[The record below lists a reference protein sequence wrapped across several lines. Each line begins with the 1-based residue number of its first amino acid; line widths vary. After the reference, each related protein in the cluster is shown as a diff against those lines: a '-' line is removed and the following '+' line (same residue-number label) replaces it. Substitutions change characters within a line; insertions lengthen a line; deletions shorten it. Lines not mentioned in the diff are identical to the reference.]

1 MLGKFQ
7 VPPLPV
13 EIKGQKEFEVL
24 EILDSR
30 TIRKK
35 LEYLVQWQGY
45 NVSEKTWKPVANLC
59 NIPEMIQEFHRR
71 YPEKPS
77 SKDA

>member
-35 LEYLVQWQGY
+35 LEYLVQWQG
-45 NVSEKTWKPVANLC
+45 
-59 NIPEMIQEFHRR
+59 
-71 YPEKPS
+71 
-77 SKDA
+77 